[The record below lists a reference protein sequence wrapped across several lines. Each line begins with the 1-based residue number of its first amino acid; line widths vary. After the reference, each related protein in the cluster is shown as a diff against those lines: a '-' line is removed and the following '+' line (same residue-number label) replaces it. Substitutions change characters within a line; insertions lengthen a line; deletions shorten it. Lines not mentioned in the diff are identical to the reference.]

1 MKQQWLA
8 GRAAR
13 PCGCRRIHRHG
24 RDRRRLGHDDVRNGR
39 SRSFPYSISSANA
52 GSVTASC
59 RQWNPPYPEKAQAAV
74 RMDLPVHSQTDT
86 GKARKTIVKDA
97 RPVCAHVYY
106 CSQLR
111 LAVFMSCVS
120 CLSPVLVSCP
130 VAWSG
135 QGASQ
140 ARRRARW
147 RRAPGGARPVA
158 GGEARRLPG
167 EAHASRPA
175 GRRRENARGKRGAK
189 RCCGCPY
196 LDNSGR

>member
-1 MKQQWLA
+1 MA
-8 GRAAR
+8 GIAADWATMTSGMDD
-13 PCGCRRIHRHG
+13 PDLFRIPSRQLMRVPLRLPADSG
-24 RDRRRLGHDDVRNGR
+24 TPRTRRRR
-39 SRSFPYSISSANA
+39 
-52 GSVTASC
+52 
-59 RQWNPPYPEKAQAAV
+59 RQRPEWTFQCTP
-74 RMDLPVHSQTDT
+74 RPIR

-147 RRAPGGARPVA
+147 AARARWRAARRGGCQGRRTRAGQLVGGGKMRA
-158 GGEARRLPG
+158 EKGGEKALRLSVS
-167 EAHASRPA
+167 E
-175 GRRRENARGKRGAK
+175 
-189 RCCGCPY
+189 
-196 LDNSGR
+196 

>member
-1 MKQQWLA
+1 MA
-8 GRAAR
+8 GIAADRAMMTAGMDG
-13 PCGCRRIHRHG
+13 PDLFRIPSRQLMRVPLRLPADSG
-24 RDRRRLGHDDVRNGR
+24 TPRTRRRR
-39 SRSFPYSISSANA
+39 
-52 GSVTASC
+52 
-59 RQWNPPYPEKAQAAV
+59 RQRPEWTFQCTP
-74 RMDLPVHSQTDT
+74 RPIR

-140 ARRRARW
+140 GAGRGGGRGGRRA
-147 RRAPGGARPVA
+147 A

-167 EAHASRPA
+167 EAHASRPV
-175 GRRRENARGKRGAK
+175 GRRRENARGKRRRKGAAAV
-189 RCCGCPY
+189 RIWIIAVGEISAI
-196 LDNSGR
+196 N